1 MSTTK
6 HILVVEDEALIAL
19 DMETTLRD
27 LGHRVTTAA
36 TTAVAESVLA
46 ANEIDLAVLDYHL
59 KDGTCDKLA
68 RSLRQKGI
76 PFVICSGTAGLSELG
91 QAFQG
96 ALFLAKP
103 FTSDALVGAL
113 LGAQGIQA

>member
-46 ANEIDLAVLDYHL
+46 ANEIDLAVLDNHL
-59 KDGTCDKLA
+59 KENTKDKLA

-76 PFVICSGTAGLSELG
+76 PKKNRTNTAGLSELG

-103 FTSDALVGAL
+103 FT
-113 LGAQGIQA
+113 

>member
-1 MSTTK
+1 MSTAK
-6 HILVVEDEALIAL
+6 HILVVEDEAHIAL
-19 DMETTLRD
+19 DMEATLRD

-36 TTAVAESVLA
+36 TTAVAEAVLA

-59 KDGTCDKLA
+59 KDGTCDRLA
-68 RSLRQKGI
+68 RSLRQKNI
-76 PFVICSGTAGLSELG
+76 PFVICSGAAGLTELG

-103 FTSDALVGAL
+103 FTSDSLIDAL
-113 LGAQGIQA
+113 LAAQRIQA